1 MTTFGLR
8 MLGSRMF
15 GLRTAG
21 SFGLGTR
28 LKYGGLAAAAGW
40 VAGWLVSFP
49 FRLPLAWR
57 YVDGHIGQLPG
68 VLAEGMVVW
77 AAFTL
82 FMAMAGF
89 LPLVLPLVLLIPPGW
104 VVRRRWIA
112 IPAAPLAA
120 IVAVDYR
127 MGLVSR
133 YYVHHRSALEVFF
146 FTAPNFFVI
155 TFALVVVWVY
165 ALLAK
170 RRLSLRER

>member
-1 MTTFGLR
+1 MMITFGW
-8 MLGSRMF
+8 
-15 GLRTAG
+15 
-21 SFGLGTR
+21 GTR
-28 LKYGGLAAAAGW
+28 LKYGGLAA
-40 VAGWLVSFP
+40 VAGWLAGWLISFP

-57 YVDGHIGQLPG
+57 YVDGHTRQLPSTI
-68 VLAEGMVVW
+68 AEGMVVW
-77 AAFTL
+77 AAFSL

-104 VVRRRWIA
+104 VVRWRWIA

-120 IVAVDYR
+120 IVAIDYR
-127 MGLVSR
+127 MGLISG
-133 YYVHHRSALEVFF
+133 YYLHHRSALEGFF

-165 ALLAK
+165 VLLSR